1 MRPVRPV
8 FQGPRKRPE
17 LLARQT
23 IPVRSLRKGEAPWV
37 AVKHSAALL
46 RRDFGPRRR
55 SSQLEVLR
63 GELCVP
69 REEVLE
75 ALSFGGQESWCS
87 HDPVDHAVQ
96 ARVRLGECLIH

>member
-1 MRPVRPV
+1 MRPVRPG
-8 FQGPRKRPE
+8 FHGPRKRPE

-23 IPVRSLRKGEAPWV
+23 IPVCSLRTREALRV

-46 RRDFGPRRR
+46 RRDFGPGRR
-55 SSQLEVLR
+55 SRQLEVLR

-69 REEVLE
+69 RKEVLE

-96 ARVRLGECLIH
+96 A